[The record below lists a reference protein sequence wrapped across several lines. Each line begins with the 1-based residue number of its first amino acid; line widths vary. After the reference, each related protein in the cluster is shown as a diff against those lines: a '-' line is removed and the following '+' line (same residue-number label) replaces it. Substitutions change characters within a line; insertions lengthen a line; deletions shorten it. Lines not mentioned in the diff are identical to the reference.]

1 MEIIVIGLYALG
13 VFDFLL
19 RVKYFGMRVSAPK
32 TLLRGLIWPLRTAW
46 LVPDEIFP
54 GDGR

>member
-46 LVPDEIFP
+46 LVLDEFFP